1 MLAKSKERNNYKF
14 SLKKTDQVDDF
25 KNILFRSKLNSEV
38 KKAYDEIKEQSKK
51 NDYTKLVCIGSS
63 SKHQYNF
70 TIFLVLKTFAESLY
84 NGSLS
89 LKVAKLKQRDME
101 DRIISLKEEKFKT
114 QKESVFFNAREFY
127 KLRKMILIAFENNVF
142 PLSKQYRLK
151 NISDWEEDERDS
163 TYIFPEE
170 TDELLPSVKLE
181 KEKLKK
187 KECLKI

>member
-1 MLAKSKERNNYKF
+1 M
-14 SLKKTDQVDDF
+14 
-25 KNILFRSKLNSEV
+25 FRSKLNSEV

-101 DRIISLKEEKFKT
+101 DRIISLKKEKFKT
-114 QKESVFFNAREFY
+114 QKESVFLNAREFY

-151 NISDWEEDERDS
+151 NISDWEEDEMDS

>member
-70 TIFLVLKTFAESLY
+70 TIFLDLKTFAESLY

-101 DRIISLKEEKFKT
+101 DRIISLKKEKFKT
-114 QKESVFFNAREFY
+114 QK
-127 KLRKMILIAFENNVF
+127 
-142 PLSKQYRLK
+142 
-151 NISDWEEDERDS
+151 
-163 TYIFPEE
+163 
-170 TDELLPSVKLE
+170 
-181 KEKLKK
+181 
-187 KECLKI
+187 